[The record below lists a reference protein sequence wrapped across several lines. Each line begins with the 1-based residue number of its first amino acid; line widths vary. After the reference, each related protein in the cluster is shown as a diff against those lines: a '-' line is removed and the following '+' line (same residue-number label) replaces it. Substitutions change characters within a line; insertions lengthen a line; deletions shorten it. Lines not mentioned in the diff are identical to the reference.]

1 MAQANVVVV
10 DTSIAFKLLVPEPD
24 SHIADEIW
32 STWMAYGVR
41 IAVPAVFV
49 AELSNAMHRSIAEGE
64 TTLERGIAG
73 LLEMLE
79 MDLEVHDMTPLTR
92 RALQLANL
100 IEQGA
105 VYDSFY
111 LALAER
117 LDCDLWTADNRFH
130 RAASAH
136 SDRVRTLTQYTL

>member
-1 MAQANVVVV
+1 
-10 DTSIAFKLLVPEPD
+10 
-24 SHIADEIW
+24 
-32 STWMAYGVR
+32 
-41 IAVPAVFV
+41 
-49 AELSNAMHRSIAEGE
+49 
-64 TTLERGIAG
+64 
-73 LLEMLE
+73 MLD
-79 MDLEVHDMTPLTR
+79 MDLEIHDMIPLTR
-92 RALQLANL
+92 RAMQLANL